1 MKKIR
6 FSSIILFLL
15 IVLSVPS
22 SALYE
27 KGEGIYSTN
36 VYMENLETGRVIFD
50 IGAEEKVYPASLTKI
65 LTCLL
70 AIEKCED
77 KTETFEIPRG
87 IFDDIYAEGG
97 AHISLRYGETVGVY
111 DLIYATMIRSA
122 CDSATA
128 LAYYVSGS
136 VEAFCDAMNARAKE
150 IGAEN
155 THFVNAHGLHDA
167 NHYTTA
173 KDIAIITKYALQNK
187 EFCDII
193 SHWNH
198 TIPATDMADERYF
211 ETTIEIENPEK
222 STYYPKVTGIKSGF
236 TDEAGRCLVTM
247 TRDGEESYLLVTLG
261 ANRNGSYQSNMAFT
275 DAVNLH
281 EYAHAR
287 FSIDKVINKD
297 TTQVSVPVTSGTKES
312 VTLSP
317 KDDKTYLCAVD
328 EDITVEYT
336 VPESITEAV
345 SKGDELG
352 KVTVSIG
359 DLSFTEPLYAN
370 ESVKIVLPSAVV
382 VSDNTVASVLNVSSI
397 VIYSISA
404 FVLVAFVII
413 FFKKK
418 KPPKK

>member
-6 FSSIILFLL
+6 FYLILLL
-15 IVLSVPS
+15 LLFILSVGAT
-22 SALYE
+22 ALYE
-27 KGEGIYSTN
+27 DGEGIYSDT
-36 VYMENLETGRVIFD
+36 VYMENLETGRIIFD
-50 IGAEEKVYPASLTKI
+50 IGSEEKVYPASLTKI
-65 LTCLL
+65 LTCIL

-77 KTETFEIPRG
+77 KAEVFEIPRG

-97 AHISLRYGETVGVY
+97 AHISLKYGETVGVY

-136 VEAFCDAMNARAKE
+136 VEAFADAMNAKAKE

-155 THFVNAHGLHDA
+155 THFVNAHGLHDD

-173 KDIAIITKYALQNK
+173 RDIAIITKYALQN
-187 EFCDII
+187 EDFCDII

-222 STYYPKVTGIKSGF
+222 STYYPKVTGVKSGF
-236 TDEAGRCLVTM
+236 TDQAGRCLVTL
-247 TRDGEESYLLVTLG
+247 TRDGDESYLLVTLG
-261 ANRNGSYQSNMAFT
+261 ANRNNSYQANMAFT

-287 FSIDKVINKD
+287 YSIHKIINKD
-297 TTQVSVPVTSGTKES
+297 TTEISIPVKEGTKES
-312 VTLSP
+312 ITLSP
-317 KDDKTYLCAVD
+317 NSDKTYLCAVD
-328 EDITVEYT
+328 EDLTLEYS
-336 VPESITEAV
+336 VPESITEEV
-345 SKGDELG
+345 HRGDEIG
-352 KVTVSIG
+352 HVTVTVG
-359 DLSFTEPLYAN
+359 DFSLTEPLFAKDG
-370 ESVKIVLPSAVV
+370 VKIAKDSAVIV
-382 VSDNTVASVLNVSSI
+382 TDNTFVSILNVSTI
-397 VIYSISA
+397 VIYAVSA
-404 FVLVAFVII
+404 FVLIAFLVI

-418 KPPKK
+418 QSPKK